1 MKKYKVLERN
11 GIFMVG
17 YMESV
22 KKRKY
27 FWSKPVII
35 EEWRTIWMGLYKLAH
50 FETLELAMDYARKVN
65 KPDVLHEVV

>member
-1 MKKYKVLERN
+1 MNKYKVLERN

-27 FWSKPVII
+27 FWSEPVIV
-35 EEWRTIWMGLYKLAH
+35 EEWRTIWMGMYKPAH
-50 FETLELAMDYARKVN
+50 FPSLELAIDYARKVN